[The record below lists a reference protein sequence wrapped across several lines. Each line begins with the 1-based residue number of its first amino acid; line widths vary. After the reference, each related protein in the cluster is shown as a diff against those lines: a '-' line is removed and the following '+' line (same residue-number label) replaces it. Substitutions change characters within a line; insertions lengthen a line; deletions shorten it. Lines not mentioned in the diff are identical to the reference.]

1 MEEAL
6 PPLTLGRKIRDKR
19 RELGITQRDL
29 AEKVKIDFTY
39 LSKVENDRGDP
50 PSDETIVRIAH
61 GLDLDELELLSLAG
75 KVPSTVR
82 NLAAEDPEFAMFLR
96 MLPDL
101 PKAEREALYRSVKE
115 KD

>member
-1 MEEAL
+1 MEETR
-6 PPLTLGRKIRDKR
+6 PPLTLGKRVRDKR

-50 PSDETIVRIAH
+50 PSDETIVRIAR

-82 NLAAEDPEFAMFLR
+82 DLAAEDPEFAMFLR
-96 MLPDL
+96 KLPDL
-101 PKAEREALYRSVKE
+101 PKADREALYRRVEEKE
-115 KD
+115 

>member
-1 MEEAL
+1 MEEAR
-6 PPLTLGRKIRDKR
+6 PSRTLGERIRDR
-19 RELGITQRDL
+19 RRQLDIRQRVL
-29 AEKVKIDFTY
+29 ADKVGIDFTY

-96 MLPDL
+96 RLPDL
-101 PKAEREALYRSVKE
+101 PKAEREALYRRVE
-115 KD
+115 AKD

>member
-50 PSDETIVRIAH
+50 PSDEAIVRIAH

-96 MLPDL
+96 RLPDL
-101 PKAEREALYRSVKE
+101 PKAEREALYRSVEE